1 MKHESYEALFSAGD
15 QYIYVQYLYDDM
27 EYDFDYTIF
36 DRDFNDIDGGVI
48 GESGTAIPFGG
59 DWDLQRA
66 AEEIAGYS
74 AGVIRLDLDEFRDR
88 FE

>member
-1 MKHESYEALFSAGD
+1 MANESYDALFCAGD
-15 QYIYVQYLYDDM
+15 QYIYVQYLYDDA

-66 AEEIAGYS
+66 AEEIVERGVK
-74 AGVIRLDLDEFRDR
+74 VIRLDLDEFRGR